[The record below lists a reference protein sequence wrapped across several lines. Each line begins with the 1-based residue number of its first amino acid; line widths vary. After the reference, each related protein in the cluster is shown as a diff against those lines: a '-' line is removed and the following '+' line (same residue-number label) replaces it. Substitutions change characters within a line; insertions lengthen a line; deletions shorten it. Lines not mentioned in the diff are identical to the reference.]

1 MEADYVFM
9 TTRLVPQEI
18 TKGVLPV
25 EMKMQD
31 SNSKLYEEIKISV
44 NTKTIIKASIIV
56 TVICDSTFCFLHDLR
71 N

>member
-31 SNSKLYEEIKISV
+31 SNSKLYEEIKSSV
-44 NTKTIIKASIIV
+44 KLNARAFIKASGSI
-56 TVICDSTFCFLHDLR
+56 TFVW
-71 N
+71 